1 MKLKV
6 IALAAALAALSTA
19 AFADTCATKA
29 VDKNGKPLA
38 GAAKTSS
45 IDKCKKD
52 AQADCET
59 KAVDKNGKPLAGA
72 AKTASVKKCVGD
84 ATGM

>member
-19 AFADTCATKA
+19 AVADTCATKA

-38 GAAKTSS
+38 GAAKTSFM
-45 IDKCKKD
+45 DKCKKD
-52 AQADCET
+52 AQTDCET
-59 KAVDKNGKPLAGA
+59 KAVDKNGKALAGA
-72 AKTASVKKCVGD
+72 AKTASVKKCVSD